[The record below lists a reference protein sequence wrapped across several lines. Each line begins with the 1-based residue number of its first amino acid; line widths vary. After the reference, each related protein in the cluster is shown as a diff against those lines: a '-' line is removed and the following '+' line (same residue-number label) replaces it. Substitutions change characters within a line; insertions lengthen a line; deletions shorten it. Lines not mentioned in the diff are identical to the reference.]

1 MKVLVVIT
9 TDFVS
14 WGGLT
19 SVIMNYY
26 RAMDR
31 TNISFDFAS
40 GNEPD
45 KPLMEEIKKC
55 GSHYFRLSNRKTKTL
70 RYVAQ
75 LSKLIR
81 KNKYDIVHVHG
92 NSATMTFDLL
102 GAVIGGARVRICHVH
117 STSNEHSVL
126 HAILKPVMNRLTTH
140 RIAVSSDA
148 ANYLYAPMK
157 YCVLNNAIE
166 VSRYSFNNVKRWR
179 CRKALGIEDNDFVIG
194 TVGKFTKNKNH
205 VFVCD
210 IFEKINKPN
219 IKWLAVG
226 DGPEKSRIEAQLKA
240 SKLNEKSI
248 FVGMQTDTE
257 KYLSAMDVFLFPS
270 YHEGFGM
277 ALLEAEANGL
287 ECICSDTI
295 PEQVQMSNC
304 KRISVNEISMWC
316 GYILEIEKKRKD
328 VDRIEKS
335 IAAQKE
341 IVQKGLEISNQADVL
356 RNYYN
361 EAVKERRKY

>member
-1 MKVLVVIT
+1 MAFEL
-9 TDFVS
+9 
-14 WGGLT
+14 
-19 SVIMNYY
+19 
-26 RAMDR
+26 
-31 TNISFDFAS
+31 
-40 GNEPD
+40 
-45 KPLMEEIKKC
+45 
-55 GSHYFRLSNRKTKTL
+55 
-70 RYVAQ
+70 
-75 LSKLIR
+75 
-81 KNKYDIVHVHG
+81 
-92 NSATMTFDLL
+92 
-102 GAVIGGARVRICHVH
+102 
-117 STSNEHSVL
+117 
-126 HAILKPVMNRLTTH
+126 
-140 RIAVSSDA
+140 
-148 ANYLYAPMK
+148 
-157 YCVLNNAIE
+157 
-166 VSRYSFNNVKRWR
+166 
-179 CRKALGIEDNDFVIG
+179 
-194 TVGKFTKNKNH
+194 FTKNKNH

-240 SKLNEKSI
+240 SKLNENSI

-257 KYLSAMDVFLFPS
+257 KYLSAMDAFLFPS

-316 GYILEIEKKRKD
+316 GYKKRKD